1 MRFPRRFLLALF
13 AVLSLIAAACGSDD
27 AVTAGDAPADAP
39 TVAVTTNILGDVVTN
54 IVGDQL
60 NVVTIMPVGADPH
73 DFQASAQQVAQIG
86 EAQALIVNGAAFE
99 EGLLDVI
106 ETAEADGIA
115 VHEAISGVSTIEF
128 GEGGHDDHGHDD
140 EHGDEDHDDEHG
152 DEDHDDEH
160 GDEDHEDE
168 GHEDEEHS
176 DEDHD
181 DEDHDEHG
189 DEDHDDEHGDEEHSD
204 EDHDDHEDEEHSD
217 EDHDEHG
224 DEDHDEHEGHDHSGD
239 DPHFFTD
246 PARMAVA
253 ADGIADF
260 LIANVDG
267 VDADALRASADAYIA
282 ELNELDAEVSEILS
296 SLTDEQRVLVTN
308 HEVFGYF
315 ADNYGFEV
323 VGSVIPSGTTADG
336 ANAQAL
342 AELAEVISAEGVP
355 AIFADTSSSDEL
367 VQTLADEVGDIEVVE
382 LFSESLGDAD
392 SDGGTYIDMVR
403 ANANRIAGA
412 LGA

>member
-152 DEDHDDEH
+152 DEDHD
-160 GDEDHEDE
+160 
-168 GHEDEEHS
+168 
-176 DEDHD
+176 
-181 DEDHDEHG
+181 DEHG

>member
-1 MRFPRRFLLALF
+1 
-13 AVLSLIAAACGSDD
+13 
-27 AVTAGDAPADAP
+27 
-39 TVAVTTNILGDVVTN
+39 
-54 IVGDQL
+54 
-60 NVVTIMPVGADPH
+60 
-73 DFQASAQQVAQIG
+73 
-86 EAQALIVNGAAFE
+86 
-99 EGLLDVI
+99 
-106 ETAEADGIA
+106 
-115 VHEAISGVSTIEF
+115 
-128 GEGGHDDHGHDD
+128 
-140 EHGDEDHDDEHG
+140 
-152 DEDHDDEH
+152 
-160 GDEDHEDE
+160 
-168 GHEDEEHS
+168 
-176 DEDHD
+176 
-181 DEDHDEHG
+181 
-189 DEDHDDEHGDEEHSD
+189 
-204 EDHDDHEDEEHSD
+204 
-217 EDHDEHG
+217 
-224 DEDHDEHEGHDHSGD
+224 
-239 DPHFFTD
+239 
-246 PARMAVA
+246 MAVA